1 MMDLLRDRLRLPSD
15 LADHAYFFTA
25 PVFEDPTQLLKPLV
39 KDQATPDRADKI
51 LTLLES

>member
-1 MMDLLRDRLRLPSD
+1 VAVSVST
-15 LADHAYFFTA
+15 LASAYFFTA
-25 PVFEDPTQLLKPLV
+25 PVFEDSTQLLKPLA